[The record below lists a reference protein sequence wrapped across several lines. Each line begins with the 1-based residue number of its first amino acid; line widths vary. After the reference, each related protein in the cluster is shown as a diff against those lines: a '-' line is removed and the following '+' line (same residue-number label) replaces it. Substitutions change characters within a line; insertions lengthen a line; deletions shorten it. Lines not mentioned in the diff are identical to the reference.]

1 MTNKNITNIS
11 YKVPVKDFM
20 SLLDQEE
27 FRKEFRK
34 MTEREQKEVLQK
46 LYSAEFNQFICDL
59 LGVTKPTLT
68 KKLTE
73 LGIKLKGKGNREKKS
88 KL

>member
-1 MTNKNITNIS
+1 MTNSEN
-11 YKVPVKDFM
+11 FR
-20 SLLDQEE
+20 EE
-27 FRKEFRK
+27 FKK